1 MIEYLHSVLQPSN
14 PVAVVGVI
22 AAILLLARRLSQ

>member
-1 MIEYLHSVLQPSN
+1 MVEYLHAVLSPSN

-22 AAILLLARRLSQ
+22 AAILLLARQLSQ